1 MKNNPLFTVFFKLVL
16 LVVFLAGCT
25 APAQF
30 LATESATPSV
40 FPSPI
45 LQPTIAVRSDGL
57 TEDEADTL
65 SSLEKINDH
74 PLYTMFYSGSYDQ
87 GLVSLEDNKTISKLS
102 DQPAWACSLFAA
114 LGETEN
120 KLYGRNFDW
129 QDSPAVLLFTDPP
142 DGYASVS
149 MVDIA
154 YLGFQGELAQ
164 TITDLPLSDRK
175 ALLNAPYLP
184 FDGMNEHGLVVG
196 MAAVSNGN
204 NRPEPD
210 KETIDSLMVIRLM
223 LDQARYVEEAVTILQ
238 TYNIDWGNGPA
249 IHYLI
254 ADAAGKAVL
263 AEFYQGRLVLTANE
277 SNWHLATNFIR
288 ASVGISPEGICS
300 RYDTIYQK
308 LSQTD
313 GQLSE
318 QQAIGLL
325 SNVSQGNTQWSV
337 VYGLNTGVV
346 NVVMGRQFDKIHT
359 FKLEKK

>member
-1 MKNNPLFTVFFKLVL
+1 
-16 LVVFLAGCT
+16 
-25 APAQF
+25 
-30 LATESATPSV
+30 
-40 FPSPI
+40 
-45 LQPTIAVRSDGL
+45 
-57 TEDEADTL
+57 
-65 SSLEKINDH
+65 
-74 PLYTMFYSGSYDQ
+74 
-87 GLVSLEDNKTISKLS
+87 
-102 DQPAWACSLFAA
+102 
-114 LGETEN
+114 
-120 KLYGRNFDW
+120 
-129 QDSPAVLLFTDPP
+129 
-142 DGYASVS
+142 
-149 MVDIA
+149 
-154 YLGFQGELAQ
+154 
-164 TITDLPLSDRK
+164 
-175 ALLNAPYLP
+175 
-184 FDGMNEHGLVVG
+184 
-196 MAAVSNGN
+196 
-204 NRPEPD
+204 
-210 KETIDSLMVIRLM
+210 MVIRLM

>member
-1 MKNNPLFTVFFKLVL
+1 MKNNPLLTVFFKLVL
-16 LVVFLAGCT
+16 MVVFLTGCT
-25 APAQF
+25 ATTQI

-40 FPSPI
+40 FPSPTM
-45 LQPTIAVRSDGL
+45 QPTNAVRSDGL
-57 TEDEADTL
+57 TEDEAATL
-65 SSLEKINDH
+65 SSLKKINDH
-74 PLYTMFYSGSYDQ
+74 PLYTMFYTGNYDQ
-87 GLVSLEDNKTISKLS
+87 GWVSLEENKTIFTAS

-129 QDSPAVLLFTDPP
+129 QNSPAVLLFTDPP

-164 TITDLPLSDRK
+164 TITDLPLSHRK
-175 ALLNAPYLP
+175 ALLKTPYLP

-204 NRPEPD
+204 NRPDPD
-210 KETIDSLMVIRLM
+210 KKTIDSLMVIRLM
-223 LDQARYVEEAVTILQ
+223 LDQARTAAEAVSILQ

-254 ADAAGKAVL
+254 ADAAGNAVL
-263 AEFYQGRLVLTANE
+263 AEFYQGKLVLTANE

-288 ASVGISPEGICS
+288 ASVDPSPEGICS

-308 LSQTD
+308 LSQT
-313 GQLSE
+313 GGNLSE
-318 QQAIGLL
+318 QQAIDLL
-325 SNVSQGNTQWSV
+325 SNVSQENTQWSI
-337 VYGLNTGVV
+337 VYGLNSGTV
-346 NVVMGRQFDKIHT
+346 NVVMGRQFDQLHT